1 MTTHPRLFPLAAV
14 LGGLALLAT
23 AAPAHG
29 QYFPPAAFHP
39 ITRGFQFQA
48 VNQFMGNPYAQGRYQ
63 WQVFSRVSQSG
74 VGFYGNAYLYQFM
87 GYYRPGAVGYNAYE
101 PTTSLSSG
109 FGSNAKVMAEQR
121 SAIAEAQR
129 NATWDKGATQNAP
142 DFDRWLKDAATRRE
156 GPTAPEKGAKELP
169 IDPALVNP
177 PDEAILS
184 GEALNR
190 LAARIRE
197 LEKLGRKATPG
208 LLAPELTTKIVFA
221 GGPSDAANL
230 YRGTELK
237 YPTTLLG
244 VQFDPLRKELDKAFT
259 PVAKDAHA
267 GKKTNP
273 ADVDRLLKAITK
285 ASELTRQTVADAPF
299 TEACD
304 VCEFY
309 TTLESATKVLKDDKA
324 AGVAG
329 KEWLVVGATVAEVV
343 QHQSK
348 YGLRFGPAKSGEEA
362 AYFSLHRGLLA
373 YCVGLA
379 QAK

>member
-1 MTTHPRLFPLAAV
+1 MSTHPRLFTLSAILSATAV
-14 LGGLALLAT
+14 LST
-23 AAPAHG
+23 ADFAAAQFGPRVGFTYQFGISPNVSYNPFAQFLPTVPGRFSYHG
-29 QYFPPAAFHP
+29 Y
-39 ITRGFQFQA
+39 TL
-48 VNQFMGNPYAQGRYQ
+48 
-63 WQVFSRVSQSG
+63 SG
-74 VGFYGNAYLYQFM
+74 VGGTVSY
-87 GYYRPGAVGYNAYE
+87 GYYRNAAVSAPGYLPGFNGVDEYA
-101 PTTSLSSG
+101 PISSG
-109 FGSNAKVMAEQR
+109 FRSNSKVVAQQR
-121 SAIAEAQR
+121 AALAQAQR
-129 NATWDKGATQNAP
+129 NAKWDKGATENAP

-156 GPTAPEKGAKELP
+156 APTPEKGAKELP

-177 PDEAILS
+177 PDEAVLS

-190 LAARIRE
+190 LAVRIRE
-197 LEKLGRKATPG
+197 LEKLGKKATPG

-221 GGPSDAANL
+221 GGPADAANL

-237 YPTTLLG
+237 YPATLQG
-244 VQFDPLRKELDKAFT
+244 VPFEPLRKELDKAFG
-259 PVAKDAHA
+259 PVAKDAQA

-285 ASELTRQTVADAPF
+285 ASDTSRQTVADAAF

-309 TTLESATKVLKDDKA
+309 TTLESATKILKDDKA

-329 KEWLVVGATVAEVV
+329 KEWSVVGATVAEVV